1 MIHLINS
8 NESVQFFLRMFAED
22 IEKSSVD
29 EKFITVDTE
38 FIRENLEHPLL
49 CLIQIATSENA
60 FIIDP
65 LAIDISFLNKIFS
78 NEKLPKIF
86 HSAIQDIEILH
97 NSNIF
102 IKNIYDTQLYEMLL
116 STKEQISY
124 QSIVFKY
131 LRKRLDKDY
140 SLSDWKKRPLSKK
153 QIKYSVG
160 DVTFLRE
167 IYKRQKKKLED
178 LNRLNWLLPEM
189 KNLEQMHT
197 NTDDGNIKIF
207 HQLYEWIEK
216 RAKEKNTN
224 AKSIADEHAIKRIC
238 KKGKPYISKMLKYR
252 GLINDDFKDFLIFA
266 KEIVPDDDISDHT
279 KHTPIVGAL
288 KLILEICSEKNSVAP
303 MIIANTNELEKLVCD
318 FKSSNIDI
326 RCINGWR
333 KEIFGKYALDFLNKK
348 ITLAFN
354 NDQLGF
360 IEQ

>member
-8 NESVQFFLRMFAED
+8 NESVQFFLKIFAED
-22 IEKSSVD
+22 VEKSSVD

-38 FIRENLEHPLL
+38 FIRENLEYPLL

-65 LAIDISFLNKIFS
+65 LAIDISFLKKIFS

-86 HSAIQDIEILH
+86 HSAIQDIEILYS
-97 NSNIF
+97 SNIF
-102 IKNIYDTQLYEMLL
+102 IKNIYDTQSYEMLL

-131 LRKRLDKDY
+131 LGKRLDKDY

-153 QIKYSVG
+153 QIKYSIG

-178 LNRLNWLLPEM
+178 LNRLSWLIPEM
-189 KNLEQMHT
+189 KNLEQIHT
-197 NTDDGNIKIF
+197 NVNDENIKIF
-207 HQLYEWIEK
+207 HQLYEWIEN
-216 RAKEKNTN
+216 RAKEKNIN

-266 KEIVPDDDISDHT
+266 KEIAPDDISDRT

-288 KLILEICSEKNSVAP
+288 KLILEICSEKNNVAP
-303 MIIANTNELEKLVCD
+303 MIIANTNELEKLVRD

-360 IEQ
+360 IER